1 VDQVQVPVFCIA
13 QVLTKPAPG
22 AMTVLSGMVTSLT
35 YSDPLQELTIIEVG
49 TRVFIAGVVVVFGV
63 VKVNWGKRVA
73 VGEPF
78 GVSVGSAVA
87 RVMVDCI
94 AASVLAA
101 SVEYCALICVAEAVL
116 FGLLAA

>member
-1 VDQVQVPVFCIA
+1 MFCIA
-13 QVLTKPAPG
+13 QVFTKLAPG
-22 AMTVLSGMVTSLT
+22 AMTVLSGMVTSLM
-35 YSDPLQELTIIEVG
+35 YADPLQEFTIIEVG
-49 TRVFIAGVVVVFGV
+49 TRVAMAGVVVVFGV
-63 VKVNWGKRVA
+63 VKVNWGKSVA

-87 RVMVDCI
+87 SVVVDCI

-101 SVEYCALICVAEAVL
+101 SVEYCALICVAEAVP